1 MPSVHLKRMNPRCA
15 CSAVALMS
23 QPWTAAGRHLPLNE
37 ARTSGICAVNGP
49 LTRLFA
55 GLVFKTDIKCI
66 TGGRREGQSEEAGQR
81 RRDLWERQC
90 RKGMRDAP
98 SAKSNHII
106 QRDIV
111 SGGERMATK

>member
-1 MPSVHLKRMNPRCA
+1 MRHGRA
-15 CSAVALMS
+15 ASA
-23 QPWTAAGRHLPLNE
+23 
-37 ARTSGICAVNGP
+37 AVNGP
-49 LTRLFA
+49 LTQLFA
-55 GLVFKTDIKCI
+55 GLVFKQTSSALQEEEE
-66 TGGRREGQSEEAGQR
+66 EGQSEEAGQR

-111 SGGERMATK
+111 NGG